1 MYDSLSEFMN
11 NLSADN
17 PLLWA
22 LLVMAV
28 VAGTSLIL
36 FGFWELVLRLPFA
49 RVVSRK
55 NGRRPLRYACFSQ
68 SPT

>member
-1 MYDSLSEFMN
+1 MYDSLGEFMN

-28 VAGTSLIL
+28 VAGTGLIL
-36 FGFWELVLRLPFA
+36 FAFWELVLRLPFGK
-49 RVVSRK
+49 VVSRK
-55 NGRRPLRYACFSQ
+55 NGRGPLR
-68 SPT
+68 

>member
-11 NLSADN
+11 SLSADN

-55 NGRRPLRYACFSQ
+55 NGRHPLR
-68 SPT
+68 

>member
-1 MYDSLSEFMN
+1 MYDSLIEFMN

-36 FGFWELVLRLPFA
+36 FGFWELVLRLPFGK
-49 RVVSRK
+49 VVSRK
-55 NGRRPLRYACFSQ
+55 NGRRPLS
-68 SPT
+68 